1 MDIDVQ
7 SYRQVWHH
15 KERADHLCWIFS
27 LSATDMVR
35 IVEQPGSVEFIYRPT
50 SISQSLVDSGKP
62 FKLAG
67 ASTLFAVINPNAR
80 ISVTASWSLEGPNP
94 F

>member
-15 KERADHLCWIFS
+15 KERADHLAWIFS
-27 LSATDMVR
+27 LSTSDMVR
-35 IVEQPGSVEFIYRPT
+35 IVEEPGQVRFIYRPT
-50 SISQSLVDSGKP
+50 VTSKSFVDSGKP
-62 FKLAG
+62 FRLAG
-67 ASTLFAVINPNAR
+67 AETLFVVIAPHAR
-80 ISVTASWSLEGPNP
+80 ISVRESWKLESPNP

>member
-15 KERADHLCWIFS
+15 KERADHLAWIFS
-27 LSATDMVR
+27 LSTSDMVR
-35 IVEQPGSVEFIYRPT
+35 IIEDPGQVRFIYRPT
-50 SISQSLVDSGKP
+50 SDSQSLVDSGKP
-62 FKLAG
+62 FRLSG
-67 ASTLFAVINPNAR
+67 AETLFAVINPNAR
-80 ISVTASWSLEGPNP
+80 ISVRASWTLESPNP